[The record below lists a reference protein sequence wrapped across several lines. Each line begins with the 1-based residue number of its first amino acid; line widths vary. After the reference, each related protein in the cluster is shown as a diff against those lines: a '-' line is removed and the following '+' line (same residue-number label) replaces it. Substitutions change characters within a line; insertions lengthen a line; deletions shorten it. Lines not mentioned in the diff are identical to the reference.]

1 MAQLFLIPIYPQPNP
16 AMPMLTLIHHRA
28 PMLTNSL
35 NPQSNQ
41 PQPQT
46 SALRFN
52 KPFGLH
58 SKFKYLT
65 VGFADADP

>member
-1 MAQLFLIPIYPQPNP
+1 
-16 AMPMLTLIHHRA
+16 
-28 PMLTNSL
+28 MLTNNL